1 MYFNFIYLPLIQIKI
16 MELFNIPFID
26 DHYNVTLKDVA
37 KKLGVSRS
45 SIVEILKEN
54 GFEAINFSDFLLDYN
69 HLEVL
74 SEKYVESVKSLQ
86 NRFSKK
92 YFFYNLNE
100 REQIRK
106 FLLKFINTE
115 KISKNLFFDENIIKS
130 KLDKNL
136 IKEFFFNLIDEI
148 RLEVS
153 LGKLSIQI
161 KDDYKKFRILIPKIK
176 IKIKRSF
183 SNNNSNIFFLTITG
197 HYYIFTDEEGQI
209 VEKKFT
215 KDFSTIKYLYREAL
229 NNIHNLM
236 FINNGKYKSTN
247 RKYKKLQFI

>member
-1 MYFNFIYLPLIQIKI
+1 

-54 GFEAINFSDFLLDYN
+54 GLEAINFPDFLLDYN
-69 HLEVL
+69 HLEAL

-100 REQIRK
+100 REQIQK

-115 KISKNLFFDENIIKS
+115 QISENLFFDENIIKS
-130 KLDKNL
+130 KLDKKL

-197 HYYIFTDEEGQI
+197 HYYIFTDEEEQI

-215 KDFSTIKYLYREAL
+215 KDFSTIKHICRGAL
-229 NNIHNLM
+229 SNIHHLM